1 MYNGILVFDKPRD
14 FTSHDAVA
22 KLRGILRQRK
32 IGHAGTLDPMA
43 TGVLVVLLGNATRAS
58 DYAAA
63 QTKEY
68 IAGLRLGTVTDTQD
82 ITGKVLEQREV
93 SVTPEELEQTLRA
106 FTGDISQLPPMFSA
120 VSVGGVRLYKLA
132 RKGAEIEREAR
143 DIEIQDIEHL
153 GSTDNDH
160 SLRVVCSKGTYIR
173 TLCHDIGQ
181 ALSCG
186 GCMSSLRRTAVG
198 NFRIEQALSFEDVER
213 LRDEG
218 RLDEVILPTDSVFAH
233 LPAVKLNDRGQK
245 RAENGAFISADELS
259 EGVLPPDGELC
270 RVYSPAGEFI
280 MLGRGGQLDR
290 GGDALFC
297 HKTFFVRD

>member
-1 MYNGILVFDKPRD
+1 MYNGILVFDKPQS
-14 FTSHDAVA
+14 FTSHDVVA
-22 KLRGILRQRK
+22 KMRGILRQKK

-68 IAGLRLGTVTDTQD
+68 IAGLRLGTVTDSQD
-82 ITGKVLEQREV
+82 ITGKVLEQRDV
-93 SVTPEELEQTLRA
+93 QVTQEQLEQTLRG

-143 DIEIQDIEHL
+143 DIEIQDIEL
-153 GSTDNDH
+153 LDSQEREH

-181 ALSCG
+181 ALGCG
-186 GCMSSLRRTAVG
+186 ACMSALRRTAVG
-198 NFRIEQALSFEDVER
+198 NFGIDKALSFEQVER

-218 RLDEVILPTDSVFAH
+218 RLAEYILPTDSVFAH
-233 LPAVKLNDRGQK
+233 LPAVTLNEKGFA
-245 RAENGAFISADELS
+245 RALNGAFISADELT
-259 EGVLPPDGELC
+259 EGKLPDTDELC
-270 RVYSPAGEFI
+270 RVYSPEGEFI
-280 MLGRGGQLDR
+280 MLGRGGLLDR
-290 GGDALFC
+290 GGQALFC

>member
-14 FTSHDAVA
+14 CTSHDAVA

-82 ITGKVLEQREV
+82 ITGKVLEERPCD
-93 SVTPEELEQTLRA
+93 VTPKQLVQTLRA
-106 FTGDISQLPPMFSA
+106 FTGDISQLPPMYSA

-132 RKGAEIEREAR
+132 RKGEEIERQAR
-143 DIEIQDIEHL
+143 DIEIQDIEL
-153 GSTDNDH
+153 LSSEGLEH
-160 SLRVVCSKGTYIR
+160 SLNVTCSKGTYIR

-181 ALSCG
+181 VLGCG
-186 GCMSSLRRTAVG
+186 GAMSSLRRTMASGFAIAQAVTMD
-198 NFRIEQALSFEDVER
+198 DVQER
-213 LRDEG
+213 GADLLLP
-218 RLDEVILPTDSVFAH
+218 LDAYFGD
-233 LPAVKLNDRGQK
+233 LPAYRIPSAGRETRVRNGNPIADPSLADGRYRVYG
-245 RAENGAFISADELS
+245 RDGAFLCLS
-259 EGVLPPDGELC
+259 EARGGELTA
-270 RVYSPAGEFI
+270 V
-280 MLGRGGQLDR
+280 
-290 GGDALFC
+290 
-297 HKTFFVRD
+297 KNFFGK

>member
-93 SVTPEELEQTLRA
+93 NVTPEELEQTLRA

-153 GSTDNDH
+153 GSTDTDH

-198 NFRIEQALSFEDVER
+198 NFTVDKALSFEQVER

-233 LPAVKLNDRGQK
+233 LPAVTLNAQGQK
-245 RAENGAFISADELS
+245 RAENGAFISAHELAS
-259 EGVLPPDGELC
+259 GCIPADGELC
-270 RVYSPAGEFI
+270 RVYSVDGEFI

-290 GGDALFC
+290 GGEALFC

>member
-82 ITGKVLEQREV
+82 ITGKVLEERPCD
-93 SVTPEELEQTLRA
+93 VTPKQLEQTLRA
-106 FTGDISQLPPMFSA
+106 FTGDISQLPPMYSA

-132 RKGAEIEREAR
+132 RKGEEIERQAR
-143 DIEIQDIEHL
+143 DIEIQDIEL
-153 GSTDNDH
+153 LSSEGLEH
-160 SLRVVCSKGTYIR
+160 SLNVTCSKGTYIR
-173 TLCHDIGQ
+173 TLCHDIG
-181 ALSCG
+181 ASLGCG

-198 NFRIEQALSFEDVER
+198 NFRLTQALSFEQVER

-218 RLDEVILPTDSVFAH
+218 RLDEYILPTDSVFAH
-233 LPAVKLNDRGQK
+233 LPAVTLNGQGFA
-245 RAENGAFISADELS
+245 RAINGAFISADQLA
-259 EGVLPPDGELC
+259 EGKLPDTDELC
-270 RVYSPAGEFI
+270 RVYSPEGEFM
-280 MLGRGGQLDR
+280 MLGRGGELER
-290 GGDALFC
+290 GGQALFC

>member
-82 ITGKVLEQREV
+82 ITGKVLEERPCD
-93 SVTPEELEQTLRA
+93 VTPKQLEQTLRA
-106 FTGDISQLPPMFSA
+106 FTGDISQLPPMYSA

-132 RKGAEIEREAR
+132 RKGEEIERQAR
-143 DIEIQDIEHL
+143 DIEIQDIEL
-153 GSTDNDH
+153 LSSEGLEH
-160 SLRVVCSKGTYIR
+160 SLNVTCSKGTYIR
-173 TLCHDIGQ
+173 TLCHDIG
-181 ALSCG
+181 ASLGCG

-198 NFRIEQALSFEDVER
+198 NFRLTQALSFEQVER

-218 RLDEVILPTDSVFAH
+218 RLDEYILPTDSVFAH
-233 LPAVKLNDRGQK
+233 LPAVTLNVQGFA
-245 RAENGAFISADELS
+245 RAINGAFISSDQLA
-259 EGVLPPDGELC
+259 EGKLPDTDELC
-270 RVYSPAGEFI
+270 RVYSPEGEFM
-280 MLGRGGQLDR
+280 MLGRGGELER
-290 GGDALFC
+290 GGQALFC